1 MANLVHLRIQ
11 RITETL
17 KSTGYK
23 KSTFYNRI
31 NAGLMPPPVSLAGG
45 RSVGWIEHEIQSVIA
60 AFCAGKS
67 PEEIKELVKELIVQ
81 RSELI

>member
-1 MANLVHLRIQ
+1 MANLVHIKIQ
-11 RITETL
+11 RKTEVLT
-17 KSTGYK
+17 STGFK
-23 KSTFYNRI
+23 KSTLYNRI

-45 RSVGWIEHEIQSVIA
+45 SSVGWIEHEVQSVIA